1 MGQES
6 LFPVLSRIRNSQKDF
21 TYCGYGGISQPIVLS
36 SPSAARNASANIN
49 LCSYQGGY
57 VEETGSCVC
66 LLLEQF
72 SQVQFMKFQGSEA
85 LIQQNV
91 AVLPE
96 FPMLSHLELG
106 LIRFDVF
113 LGLLQ
118 RSPILKTL
126 TFKGILE
133 FDPELLNSTP
143 VPDCF
148 ASTLQVVK
156 FAKVGGYEHEL
167 CLAKYF
173 MENGKLLERMSFSLA
188 SQALGKS
195 KIMEEFKEKLFSFK
209 KGFYFAIVEFSYD

>member
-1 MGQES
+1 MVNHQ
-6 LFPVLSRIRNSQKDF
+6 
-21 TYCGYGGISQPIVLS
+21 
-36 SPSAARNASANIN
+36 
-49 LCSYQGGY
+49 
-57 VEETGSCVC
+57 
-66 LLLEQF
+66 
-72 SQVQFMKFQGSEA
+72 
-85 LIQQNV
+85 
-91 AVLPE
+91 
-96 FPMLSHLELG
+96 
-106 LIRFDVF
+106 
-113 LGLLQ
+113 
-118 RSPILKTL
+118 
-126 TFKGILE
+126 GILE

-209 KGFYFAIVEFSYD
+209 KGFSFAIVEFSYD

>member
-1 MGQES
+1 M
-6 LFPVLSRIRNSQKDF
+6 VN
-21 TYCGYGGISQPIVLS
+21 
-36 SPSAARNASANIN
+36 
-49 LCSYQGGY
+49 YQ
-57 VEETGSCVC
+57 
-66 LLLEQF
+66 
-72 SQVQFMKFQGSEA
+72 
-85 LIQQNV
+85 
-91 AVLPE
+91 
-96 FPMLSHLELG
+96 
-106 LIRFDVF
+106 
-113 LGLLQ
+113 
-118 RSPILKTL
+118 
-126 TFKGILE
+126 GILE
-133 FDPELLNSTP
+133 FNPELLNSTP